1 MLNTLPR
8 FLICVLLPIGL
19 FAQKPLH
26 NAHAH
31 NDHEHKKPL
40 LEALAHGFTS
50 VEADV
55 HLAFNELYVVH
66 DAPES
71 PEDWSNIPTLEDLYL
86 IPLQQWVQQ
95 NNGKV
100 YPGYNKFFYLMIDFK
115 TAAEPTYLKLKEVLK
130 SYESILSVVGEDG
143 KDQMDKPIKV
153 FISGNRPIDELL
165 KDKEKLAGLDGR
177 PVDLEKE
184 YPHAVMPVISDNYRN
199 FLSWNGTGKVNKK
212 ELKKTKAMIKHAHDQ
227 GKLVRLWAAPDKPES
242 WEFLHAIGVDLINTD
257 RLGELSAFLNNQK

>member
-1 MLNTLPR
+1 MFNTLPR
-8 FLICVLLPIGL
+8 FFICILLPFGL
-19 FAQKPLH
+19 FAQKPLP

-31 NDHEHKKPL
+31 NDYEHDKPL
-40 LEALAHGFTS
+40 FEALAHGFTS

-55 HLAFNELYVVH
+55 HLIKNQLYVVH
-66 DAPES
+66 DT
-71 PEDWSNIPTLEDLYL
+71 PEDLAITPTLEELYL
-86 IPLQQWVQQ
+86 IPLLQHIQK
-95 NNGKV
+95 NDGEV

-143 KDQMDKPIKV
+143 KDQMDKPVKV

-177 PVDLEKE
+177 PGDLKKD

-227 GKLVRLWAAPDKPES
+227 DKLVRLWAAPDQPES